1 MRFPV
6 SRRALLLFGASGASL
21 SLLSG
26 CGVRLDTPPDV
37 PTLDETNQLRNRI
50 ARILAATTAGDEDPE
65 TAGEDLQK
73 LRDAIGPVWS
83 PPTEMATEPPPS
95 EEPRTYI
102 DAAEVVSTAVFTAVP
117 TLGSTLIPVLVDV
130 ATGLALTAGAEHTE
144 IIRSADALI
153 RDSRT
158 SGTSG
163 TSGPTDESG
172 EPDSTTASP
181 AAQSPSA
188 DDSTAAPM
196 WNDILDQARAASYG
210 YERLAVNFDTK
221 SRERK
226 RAVARLE
233 SLGSLAGEMLEKLG
247 EKNAGPGAP
256 SWKLDPSPT
265 DPETAKELALSL
277 EDGIA
282 AALLPWLQ
290 TDTRAALRLW
300 ESARMRTVFASP
312 QVLRYS
318 YSGDSGEAEAQK

>member
-1 MRFPV
+1 MRSPV

-37 PTLDETNQLRNRI
+37 PRLDETNQLRNRI

-83 PPTEMATEPPPS
+83 PPTEMATESPPS
-95 EEPRTYI
+95 EEARTYTA
-102 DAAEVVSTAVFTAVP
+102 AAEVVSTAVFTDLP
-117 TLGSTLIPVLVDV
+117 TLGSSLVPVLVDV
-130 ATGLALTAGAEHTE
+130 ATGLALTAGAEDTG
-144 IIRSADALI
+144 IIRDADALI
-153 RDSRT
+153 RDSREAGRDDA
-158 SGTSG
+158 SGKPETAKDTNSPDDQ
-163 TSGPTDESG
+163 TPTADGS
-172 EPDSTTASP
+172 
-181 AAQSPSA
+181 AA
-188 DDSTAAPM
+188 TEK
-196 WNDILDQARAASYG
+196 WNAILDQARAASYG
-210 YERLAVNFDTK
+210 YERLAVNFVRK

-247 EKNAGPGAP
+247 EKHAVPDAP

-277 EDGIA
+277 EDGVA
-282 AALLPWLQ
+282 AVLLPWLQ
-290 TDTRAALRLW
+290 TDARAALRLW
-300 ESARMRTVFASP
+300 ESARTRMFFANP

-318 YSGDSGEAEAQK
+318 YSGDPGEAKTQK

>member
-6 SRRALLLFGASGASL
+6 SRRALLLFGVSGASL

-50 ARILAATTAGDEDPE
+50 ARILAATTPGDGDPE

-73 LRDAIGPVWS
+73 LRDAVGPVWS

-95 EEPRTYI
+95 EEARTYTS
-102 DAAEVVSTAVFTAVP
+102 AAEVVSTAVFTALP
-117 TLGSTLIPVLVDV
+117 TLGSGLIPVLVDV
-130 ATGLALTAGAEHTE
+130 ATGLALTAGIEHTE

-153 RDSRT
+153 RDSR
-158 SGTSG
+158 
-163 TSGPTDESG
+163 ESG
-172 EPDSTTASP
+172 SAEASGASDSATASN
-181 AAQSPSA
+181 SPESQPPTA
-188 DDSTAAPM
+188 DDSTAPPM
-196 WNDILDQARAASYG
+196 WNDILNQARAASYG

-221 SRERK
+221 SRERT

-233 SLGSLAGEMLEKLG
+233 SLGALAGEMLEKLG
-247 EKNAGPGAP
+247 EKNAGPDAP

-265 DPETAKELALSL
+265 DPETAKELAASL
-277 EDGIA
+277 EDGVA

-290 TDTRAALRLW
+290 TDTRAGLRLW
-300 ESARMRTVFASP
+300 ESARTRMVFASP

>member
-6 SRRALLLFGASGASL
+6 SRRALLLYGVSGASL

-50 ARILAATTAGDEDPE
+50 ARILTATTPGDKDPE

-95 EEPRTYI
+95 EDPRTYI
-102 DAAEVVSTAVFTAVP
+102 EAAEVVTTAVFTDLP
-117 TLGSTLIPVLVDV
+117 TLGSGLIPVLVDV
-130 ATGLALTAGAEHTE
+130 ATGLALTAGTKDAE
-144 IIRSADALI
+144 IIRSSDSLARESRSSSPADSSAEP
-153 RDSRT
+153 
-158 SGTSG
+158 GTPEATESPDEQ
-163 TSGPTDESG
+163 GPT
-172 EPDSTTASP
+172 
-181 AAQSPSA
+181 A
-188 DDSTAAPM
+188 DDSTAPPM
-196 WNDILDQARAASYG
+196 WNAILSQARAASYG
-210 YERLAVNFDTK
+210 YERLAVNFDSK
-221 SRERK
+221 STERK

-233 SLGSLAGEMLEKLG
+233 SLGSLAGEMLERLG
-247 EKNAGPGAP
+247 ENNADPGAP

-265 DPETAKELALSL
+265 DPETAKELALAL

-300 ESARMRTVFASP
+300 ESARTRTVFASP
-312 QVLRYS
+312 QVLRYT

>member
-6 SRRALLLFGASGASL
+6 SRRALLLYGVSGASL

-50 ARILAATTAGDEDPE
+50 ARILAATTAGDSDPE

-83 PPTEMATEPPPS
+83 PPAEMATEPPPS
-95 EEPRTYI
+95 EDPRSYI
-102 DAAEVVSTAVFTAVP
+102 EAAEVVSDAVFTAVP
-117 TLGSTLIPVLVDV
+117 TLDSSLIPVLVDV
-130 ATGLALTAGAEHTE
+130 ATGLALTAGTEHAE

-153 RDSRT
+153 RDSRE
-158 SGTSG
+158 SGTAEASG
-163 TSGPTDESG
+163 SSGSAT
-172 EPDSTTASP
+172 DSTSP
-181 AAQSPSA
+181 
-188 DDSTAAPM
+188 PM
-196 WNDILDQARAASYG
+196 WNDILNQARAATYG

-221 SRERK
+221 SRERN

-247 EKNAGPGAP
+247 EKNAEPGAP
-256 SWKLDPSPT
+256 SWKLDPIPR
-265 DPETAKELALSL
+265 DPETAKELALAL
-277 EDGIA
+277 EDGVA
-282 AALLPWLQ
+282 AAILPWLQ
-290 TDTRAALRLW
+290 MDSGAALRLW
-300 ESARMRTVFASP
+300 ESARTRTVFASP

-318 YSGDSGEAEAQK
+318 YPGDSGEAEAQK